1 MSAIVQAYQVA
12 NASERGE
19 PVMRAM
25 TMEEAPNVVAMR
37 KEVEGTVR
45 GGGCPPHK
53 LAKKYS
59 DSWFPGD
66 HRGLLRDQ
74 GEDGMLR
81 SFVPYVSVVL
91 VQSEVLGGLR
101 VRVALPVGHSYGAV
115 LRYDADV

>member
-25 TMEEAPNVVAMR
+25 TMEEAPKVAAMR
-37 KEVEGTVR
+37 KEVEGMVH

-59 DSWFPGD
+59 D
-66 HRGLLRDQ
+66 
-74 GEDGMLR
+74 
-81 SFVPYVSVVL
+81 
-91 VQSEVLGGLR
+91 
-101 VRVALPVGHSYGAV
+101 
-115 LRYDADV
+115 